1 MVGEV
6 LTLMESEG
14 PGVLIDATLGGGGHA
29 AAILQARSDLR
40 VLGVDRDPAARVAA
54 LSRLAPYGD
63 RVRVVAGTFA
73 DVSALVAAERDFI
86 GSDPIVAI
94 LYDLGV
100 SSRQLDDPERGFS
113 YRFDAP
119 LDMRMDPTRGATAAE
134 VLAGLSRAE
143 LIELL
148 RDNGEARFAGAIA
161 DRVIAE
167 RPVTTFE
174 LVRAVEAAVPPAAR
188 RRGNAASR
196 VFQALRIAVNHEI
209 DQLGDGLEAGWDALS
224 VGGVMIVISYH
235 SGEDRMVKAFF
246 HDAATGGCHCPP
258 EIGCVC
264 GAVPTARVPRASA
277 RLASADEV
285 AENPRAH
292 SARLR
297 SAWKVA
303 A

>member
-1 MVGEV
+1 MVDEV
-6 LTLMESEG
+6 LALLESEG
-14 PGVLIDATLGGGGHA
+14 TGVMIDATLGGGGHA
-29 AAILQARSDLR
+29 AAILHARPDLR
-40 VLGVDRDPAARVAA
+40 ILGVDRDPVARAAA
-54 LSRLAPYGD
+54 LSRLAPFGD

-73 DVSALVAAERDFI
+73 DASDIVAAEGDFI

-119 LDMRMDPTRGATAAE
+119 LDMRMDPTQGPTAAD

-143 LIELL
+143 LIEVL
-148 RDNGEARFAGAIA
+148 RENGETRFAGAIA

-167 RPVTTFE
+167 HPATTFE

-196 VFQALRIAVNHEI
+196 VFQALRIEVNREV
-209 DQLGDGLEAGWDALS
+209 DQLRDGLEAGWDVLS
-224 VGGVMIVISYH
+224 GGGVMIVISYH

-246 HDAATGGCHCPP
+246 HEAATGGCHCPP

-285 AENPRAH
+285 AHNPRAH